1 MDENKKRALSA
12 ALSQIDKQFG
22 KGSVM
27 RMGDRVAEVIPV
39 ISTGSLLLDIALG
52 IGGLPKGR
60 VVEIYGPESSGK
72 TTLTLQAIAQC
83 QKNGGTAAFVDAEHA
98 LDPNYAQKL
107 GVNLDDLLISQPD
120 TGEQALEIVDMLVRS
135 NAVDVVVVDSVAALT
150 PRAEIE
156 GEMGEMQVGLQAR
169 LMSQALRKLT
179 GNIKRSNCMVIFINQ
194 LRMKIGNMMPGQ
206 NPETTTG
213 GNALKFYASVR
224 LDIRRIGSVK
234 KGDEIIG
241 NETKIKVVKNKMAP
255 PFKVVI
261 TEILYGEGIS
271 REGELIDMGVDNKLV
286 EKSGAWYS
294 CMGER
299 IGQGKENARQYLRE
313 NPTMAVQLE
322 TKLREKLSPKVV
334 PRTPSAAV
342 EDVEA

>member
-12 ALSQIDKQFG
+12 ALAQIDKQFG
-22 KGSVM
+22 KGTVM
-27 RMGDRVAEVIPV
+27 LMGDKNVEAHEVIG
-39 ISTGSLLLDIALG
+39 TGSLMLDLALG

-60 VVEIYGPESSGK
+60 VIEIYGPESSGK
-72 TTLTLQAIAQC
+72 TTLTLQVIAQC
-83 QKNGGTAAFVDAEHA
+83 QKAGGNAAFVDAEHA

-150 PRAEIE
+150 TRAEIE

-234 KGDEIIG
+234 KGEEVIG
-241 NETKIKVVKNKMAP
+241 NETKIKVVKNKLAP
-255 PFKVVI
+255 PFKQII

-271 REGELIDMGVDNKLV
+271 REGELIDMGVDHKLV

-294 CMGER
+294 AFGER
-299 IGQGKENARQYLRE
+299 IGQGKENARQYLKE
-313 NPTMAVQLE
+313 NPKMAAELE
-322 TKLREKLSPKVV
+322 TRLREKLIPKPVA
-334 PRTPSAAV
+334 RPSVA
-342 EDVEA
+342 EDAEA